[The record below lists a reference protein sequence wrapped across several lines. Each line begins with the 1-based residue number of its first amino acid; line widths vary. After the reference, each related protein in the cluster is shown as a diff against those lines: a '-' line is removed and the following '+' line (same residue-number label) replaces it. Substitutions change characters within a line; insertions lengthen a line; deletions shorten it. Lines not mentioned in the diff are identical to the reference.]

1 MLGRKPAGAG
11 LLGLVAIGYT
21 VAYLH
26 HPLLPLA
33 NPLLERDGWWTW
45 YDQFTY
51 WQSAA
56 ELTQFELTAGNYHYP
71 LGYPLL
77 GALGWKLASSH
88 PFFWPNLLSVVAT
101 AWVCWRIWRL
111 WLTRVIC
118 LAVAIGFV
126 VLHTS
131 LMKLTLVV
139 PWNTIPTKLTLLAG
153 VLILLTGR
161 DGRRVGWLAGL
172 AALTYLI
179 RPVDAVC
186 FAPMLVWS
194 VLRLSSW
201 RERLARGASGVAVV
215 FAAVLVVGLVN
226 LAVFGTWKSRYEQI
240 SIEVVGFASYPAL
253 WQWFWLMVDGG
264 SFFWRS

>member
-1 MLGRKPAGAG
+1 MPALLGKLFTWLERMLGRKPAGAG

-88 PFFWPNLLSVVAT
+88 PFFG
-101 AWVCWRIWRL
+101 RICCR
-111 WLTRVIC
+111 
-118 LAVAIGFV
+118 
-126 VLHTS
+126 
-131 LMKLTLVV
+131 
-139 PWNTIPTKLTLLAG
+139 
-153 VLILLTGR
+153 
-161 DGRRVGWLAGL
+161 
-172 AALTYLI
+172 
-179 RPVDAVC
+179 
-186 FAPMLVWS
+186 
-194 VLRLSSW
+194 
-201 RERLARGASGVAVV
+201 
-215 FAAVLVVGLVN
+215 
-226 LAVFGTWKSRYEQI
+226 
-240 SIEVVGFASYPAL
+240 
-253 WQWFWLMVDGG
+253 
-264 SFFWRS
+264 